1 MNEAKQ
7 YPNFSFQLALSESQP
22 ADNWTGATGFI
33 HEVLLEN
40 YLKNHAAPGGIEY
53 YLCGPPVMVQ
63 AATKM
68 LDELNVPK
76 SRIAFD
82 EF

>member
-1 MNEAKQ
+1 
-7 YPNFSFQLALSESQP
+7 L
-22 ADNWTGATGFI
+22 I
-33 HEVLLEN
+33 HDEVAQTH
-40 YLKNHAAPGGIEY
+40 LKTHPDPTRIEY
-53 YLCGPPVMVQ
+53 YLCGPTVMVQ

-68 LDELNVPK
+68 LEELKVSK